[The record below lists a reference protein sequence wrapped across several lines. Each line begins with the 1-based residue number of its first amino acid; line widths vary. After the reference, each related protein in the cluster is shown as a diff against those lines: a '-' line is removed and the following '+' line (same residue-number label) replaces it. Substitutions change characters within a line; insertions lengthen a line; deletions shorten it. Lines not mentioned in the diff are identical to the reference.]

1 MKTLLNTFL
10 FWIITITF
18 TLNGQAQNDCIRDY
32 QTGDPVPACCNDIIS
47 TDPTN
52 NNAENNERPW
62 MKNQFNWMTS
72 PWNVYHLLPGGGYT
86 TGSSYTDPYPLTNP
100 FMTDFAYLSHL
111 NYSNYSV
118 TDRTVDKLD
127 FYPADGW
134 ELLYKNNGF
143 KANESDHLLQNDT
156 RVGPLV
162 ILYNK
167 YESKVRVFA
176 AFADIGANDKMITRL
191 LMRRGQGLSASALFN
206 HYGELSYPLDYQTSM
221 TEVTSGSDAT
231 TAGQFFS
238 TDFTV
243 GYDPCICHFKSELE
257 VQFSTLN
264 NSTATLGGRLI
275 GTIVDLDDSGNSPLI
290 NDKRDFLASV
300 SRDNLDEIT
309 GGVLTYRNIDKLIN
323 KHKEDKAAASDK
335 AALDLFGTILKGVG
349 KAGDDWLNGT
359 NGLIINDIPFYENG
373 KAHGL
378 KLFSEAANL
387 LIGAINEKKSVPSIQ
402 FIEAEMA
409 FSGDITDETKTGATG
424 AIIATPGSKYT
435 ENTSLPN
442 FVPDINYP
450 SYNEALGLFALLKTP
465 VVKVYHKNP
474 DTEYTGFGERENL
487 QFWIDPESIKYA
499 FNPAAEID
507 VEKTR
512 ISVSL
517 EVNELHRNTPTWS
530 GDGIELNGTQF
541 SFIRQDKN
549 SSSREWY
556 STPLYPINYIGSV
569 THWMYNIVNHVT
581 PNSTNRTYFFN
592 DNWYHIK
599 FTIQYVFKPN
609 KYGKVNQ
616 TVQVLT
622 YPVNPI
628 PTSQPTVA
636 NGDNYPVM
644 IEVNS
649 PTTYSNDQ
657 TFYAWGK
664 IVIKKNI
671 KTTNGAKVR
680 FIAPNIDIDPDVEI
694 GEDITLEI
702 GLPPVDVPI
711 PPVSGADLKSY
722 CTSNDYR
729 ARSFDTEQK
738 GHTENIILG
747 PNSKNTNPAASSVTA
762 RPNPTTGHTVL
773 QYSIAEPGFA
783 RLTVSDALGQ
793 HIATLADNSDHPP
806 GTFEVRFDSSEL
818 PSGIYYYTL
827 RSGTFV
833 QTKKLM
839 IIK

>member
-1 MKTLLNTFL
+1 MKITLLTCFFALFL
-10 FWIITITF
+10 ILFP
-18 TLNGQAQNDCIRDY
+18 LNIQAQNDCIRDY

-143 KANESDHLLQNDT
+143 KANESDLLTQNDT
-156 RVGPLV
+156 RVGPLI

-167 YESKVRVFA
+167 YLSKIRVFA
-176 AFADIGANDKMITRL
+176 AFADIGANDKMITTL
-191 LMRRGQGLSASALFN
+191 IMRRGQGLKASALFN
-206 HYGELSYPLDYQTSM
+206 HYGELSYPLDYPTSM
-221 TEVTSGSDAT
+221 SKVSSGSDAT

-243 GYDPCICHFKSELE
+243 GYDPCVCHFKSELDIE
-257 VQFSTLN
+257 FSIQNITTL
-264 NSTATLGGRLI
+264 SLGGRLI
-275 GTIVDLDDSGNSPLI
+275 GTIVDIDDSGNSPLI
-290 NDKRDFLASV
+290 NNRRDFLTAV
-300 SRDNLDEIT
+300 SRDGFDVNGGILTYTNIDNLISKYKQSNTDGVAQAALT
-309 GGVLTYRNIDKLIN
+309 LLGGVL
-323 KHKEDKAAASDK
+323 
-335 AALDLFGTILKGVG
+335 
-349 KAGDDWLNGT
+349 KAGAKKGDEWLIGPT
-359 NGLIINDIPFYENG
+359 GLVLNDIPFVGNI
-373 KAHGL
+373 KDHGL
-378 KLFSEAANL
+378 TLFAQAAD
-387 LIGAINEKKSVPSIQ
+387 LIIGGITPEKKSVPSIQ

-409 FSGDITDETKTGATG
+409 LSGRITDEIKTGATS
-424 AIIATPGSKYT
+424 ATIATPGSMHT
-435 ENTSLPN
+435 ENTSSPN
-442 FVPDINYP
+442 FVPDKNYP

-569 THWMYNIVNHVT
+569 THWMYNIVNLVT

-680 FIAPNIDIDPDVEI
+680 FIAPSIDIDPDVEI

-702 GLPPVDVPI
+702 GLPPVDAPI

-747 PNSKNTNPAASSVTA
+747 PNSKNTGPAASSVTA

-773 QYSIAEPGFA
+773 QYSIAEPGYA